1 MLRSRAAMIS
11 STSAVTCRSTKAK
24 TSSTVR
30 PEAAIRARMAALTCV
45 MAAGISAGAC
55 SQCGNG
61 GSAAVAGCVTA
72 PSFLVAGDAR
82 HGLSRICRRVSSG
95 WPLTLLRTARQPNG
109 ALDASTQ
116 CYDHLLPTPVMTA
129 AHGDEFADY
138 AAASIPSL
146 RRLALLLCRN
156 WHDADDLVQATLAKL
171 CQHWYRA
178 ASADSTD
185 AYVRAILVREFVRG
199 RRTGWARRVSVTDQP
214 PQLRAPAADLDA
226 LLDLQAAMT
235 ALAPRQRAV
244 LVLRYYCDL
253 DVTQTA
259 QVLGCAPGTVK
270 SQTAKA
276 LATLRRTLA
285 HGSESAPTR
294 QPATAQPAGRTDCSD
309 GMPGHA

>member
-1 MLRSRAAMIS
+1 MQSRAIPALILGV
-11 STSAVTCRSTKAK
+11 AVNLL
-24 TSSTVR
+24 
-30 PEAAIRARMAALTCV
+30 RMA
-45 MAAGISAGAC
+45 G
-55 SQCGNG
+55 
-61 GSAAVAGCVTA
+61 
-72 PSFLVAGDAR
+72 
-82 HGLSRICRRVSSG
+82 
-95 WPLTLLRTARQPNG
+95 QPNG
-109 ALDASTQ
+109 TPGASQQ
-116 CYDHLLPTPVMTA
+116 CYDHLLQAPDMTA
-129 AHGDEFADY
+129 AHGDEFAEY

-178 ASADSTD
+178 AAADSTD

-199 RRTGWARRVSVTDQP
+199 RRSGWARRVSVTGQL
-214 PQLRAPAADLDA
+214 PQIRAPAADLDT

-259 QVLGCAPGTVK
+259 QALGCAPGTVK

-285 HGSESAPTR
+285 HGSKSAPTS
-294 QPATAQPAGRTDCSD
+294 QPATTRPAGRTDRSD
-309 GMPGHA
+309 EVPGHA

>member
-1 MLRSRAAMIS
+1 
-11 STSAVTCRSTKAK
+11 
-24 TSSTVR
+24 
-30 PEAAIRARMAALTCV
+30 
-45 MAAGISAGAC
+45 
-55 SQCGNG
+55 
-61 GSAAVAGCVTA
+61 
-72 PSFLVAGDAR
+72 
-82 HGLSRICRRVSSG
+82 
-95 WPLTLLRTARQPNG
+95 
-109 ALDASTQ
+109 
-116 CYDHLLPTPVMTA
+116 MTA
-129 AHGDEFADY
+129 AHGDEFAEY

-178 ASADSTD
+178 AAADSTD

-199 RRTGWARRVSVTDQP
+199 RRTGWARRVSVTGQP
-214 PQLRAPAADLDA
+214 PQIRAPAADLDT

-285 HGSESAPTR
+285 RGSESAATR
-294 QPATAQPAGRTDCSD
+294 QPATTQPAGRTDRSD
-309 GMPGHA
+309 EVPGHA